1 MQLNRLIKELSQ
13 ENILSP
19 EIKTCIVRILS
30 RKESRLMLPEEKARV
45 KIDKQLRNVGWCI
58 VSRNEYLPNST
69 VAVKEALMVG
79 NTESD
84 YLLFIDGKAIAVVEA
99 KREENPLGDDVKK
112 QAEDYAVSP
121 QSWYALWFEKLI
133 PLVYMANGNK
143 IYFKNMLVE
152 DSEYEELSQMHS
164 PKKMLQMVGKKSEYG
179 ALPLL
184 EKRGLRDCQYNAEIK
199 FEESLKLGNKKNLAV
214 LATGSGKTYLACL
227 ASYRLLNYTST
238 KRILFLVD
246 RNNLARQTETEF
258 SLFDRTENQMRMG
271 DLYTINRL
279 KKETDIKSDIVIS
292 TIQKLFAVLTGQDI
306 QEGNEDAE
314 DEIAKND
321 EEKDNNEVVELGDD
335 LKLPPDYFQLIIVDE
350 CHRSIYGKWKKVLD
364 YFSSAT
370 VLGLTATPTPEAYA
384 YFNNNIIE
392 QYTYDDSVVDGVNVP
407 PRIYRIITDVTEHG
421 GTIEKGSKVI
431 ETAKRS
437 GKSETHNA
445 QTTVEYGSTE
455 LDRSI
460 VNKSQIREVLMA
472 YKKAIYEDL
481 YPEREKKWEYIPK
494 TLIFAKSDSHATDI
508 VEIAKEVFK
517 TEFENDELP
526 ENFVQKITYSSGDS
540 NALIRELRTEKDF
553 RIAVTVTLVAT
564 GTDVKPLEV
573 VLFMKD
579 VHSDVLYTQMKGR
592 GCRVISDDKL
602 KEVTP
607 NADTKECYY
616 IVDAVGVTESE
627 KNIPKPGAGQG
638 PKRALSLEHLLER
651 LAHNEVSD
659 DNLMLLRDYC
669 STINRRYE
677 ESVLFSRHLDYFITN
692 YGFAPR
698 KLANDINTAFAEG
711 TLVEYIDPSHDNTER
726 MALIYCLIG
735 NLQARNK
742 LLEMQRGY
750 MVESDDRDKVLYAGF
765 SKESARTYIENFEKY
780 LEDNKDSIEALRI
793 IYNSEDIVITHEM
806 LIELRDRLLAESRQ
820 YGVYQI
826 WKNYKIL
833 DEQGDVEVLDGKEN
847 VNALTNLIQIVR
859 YAYKKN
865 SKLTSLINGYAQRFT
880 LYCGQAQR
888 VLTEDQKDIMQQI
901 AEYIINDGAIMVM
914 ELNETD
920 TELWKRAVKSFG
932 GEALASEIQTLS
944 KFILK
949 VA

>member
-1 MQLNRLIKELSQ
+1 
-13 ENILSP
+13 
-19 EIKTCIVRILS
+19 
-30 RKESRLMLPEEKARV
+30 MLPEEKARV
-45 KIDKQLRNVGWCI
+45 KIDKQLRNAGWDI
-58 VSRNEYLPNST
+58 ISRNEYLPNST
-69 VAVKEALMVG
+69 TAVKEALMVG

-84 YLLFIDGKAIAVVEA
+84 YLLFVDGKAIAVVEA
-99 KREENPLGDDVKK
+99 KREENPLGDEVKK

-164 PKKMLQMVGKKSEYG
+164 PKKMLQIIGKKSEYG

-184 EKRGLRDCQYNAEIK
+184 EKRGLRDCQYKAETK
-199 FEESLKLGNKKNLAV
+199 LEESLKLGNKKNLAV

-227 ASYRLLNYTST
+227 ASYRLLNYTQT
-238 KRILFLVD
+238 KRILFLAD
-246 RNNLARQTETEF
+246 RNNLAKQALSEF
-258 SLFDRTENQMRMG
+258 SLFDRTENMQQMG
-271 DLYTINRL
+271 NLYTIKRL
-279 KKETDIKSDIVIS
+279 RKENDVNADIVIS
-292 TIQKLFAVLTGQDI
+292 TIQKLFAVLTGQAI
-306 QEGNEDAE
+306 QDGNEDEE
-314 DEIAKND
+314 DELAKKN
-321 EEKDNNEVVELGDD
+321 EEKESKEVVELCND

-364 YFSSAT
+364 YFSGAT

-384 YFNNNIIE
+384 FFNNNIIE
-392 QYTYDDSVVDGVNVP
+392 NYKYEDSIVDGVNVP
-407 PRIYRIITDVTEHG
+407 SRIYRIITDVTAHG
-421 GTIEKGSKVI
+421 GTIEQGAKVV
-431 ETAKRS
+431 ETAKRT
-437 GKSETHNA
+437 GKSETHA
-445 QTTVEYGSTE
+445 APITVEYGSSE
-455 LDRSI
+455 LDRSV
-460 VNKSQIREVLMA
+460 VNKNQIREVLLA

-481 YPEREKKWEYIPK
+481 YPERDKKWEFIPK
-494 TLIFAKSDSHATDI
+494 TLIFAKDDNHAAEI
-508 VEIAKEVFK
+508 VEIAEDVFK
-517 TEFENDELP
+517 TEFENNTLP
-526 ENFVQKITYSSGDS
+526 KNYVQKITYTAGDS
-540 NALIRELRTEKDF
+540 DALITDLRTTKDF

-627 KNIPKPGAGQG
+627 KHIPKPGVGPG
-638 PKRALSLEHLLER
+638 PKRPLSLEHLLER

-677 ESVLFSRHLDYFITN
+677 ESVLFGRHLDYFITS

-711 TLVEYIDPSHDNTER
+711 TLVEYISPSHDNTAR

-750 MVESDDRDKVLYAGF
+750 MVESGDDDKVLYAGF
-765 SKESARTYIENFEKY
+765 SKESAKTYIENFEKY
-780 LEDNKDSIEALRI
+780 LDDNKDSIEALRI
-793 IYNSEDIVITHEM
+793 IYNSEDTLITHEM
-806 LIELRDRLLAESRQ
+806 LMELQDRLLAESRQ
-820 YGVYQI
+820 YGAYQI
-826 WKNYKIL
+826 WKNYKLL
-833 DEQGDVEVLDGKEN
+833 DEQGDVEALDGKAN

-865 SKLTSLINGYAQRFT
+865 QKLTSLINGYAQRFS
-880 LYCGQAQR
+880 LYCGRAQR

-901 AEYIINDGAIMVM
+901 AEYIINDGVITVM

-932 GEALASEIQTLS
+932 GATLASEIQTLS

>member
-1 MQLNRLIKELSQ
+1 
-13 ENILSP
+13 
-19 EIKTCIVRILS
+19 
-30 RKESRLMLPEEKARV
+30 MLPEEKARV
-45 KIDKQLRNVGWCI
+45 KIDKQLRNAGWDI
-58 VSRNEYLPNST
+58 ISRNEYLPNST
-69 VAVKEALMVG
+69 TAVKEALMVG
-79 NTESD
+79 NTEGD
-84 YLLFIDGKAIAVVEA
+84 YLLFVDGKAIAVVEA
-99 KREENPLGDDVKK
+99 KREENPLGDEVKK

-164 PKKMLQMVGKKSEYG
+164 PKKMLQIIGKKSEYG
-179 ALPLL
+179 AFPLL
-184 EKRGLRDCQYNAEIK
+184 EKRGLRDCQYKAETK
-199 FEESLKLGNKKNLAV
+199 LEESLKLGNKKNLAV

-227 ASYRLLNYTST
+227 ASYRLLNYTQT
-238 KRILFLVD
+238 KRILFLAD
-246 RNNLARQTETEF
+246 RNNLAKQALSEF
-258 SLFDRTENQMRMG
+258 SLFDRTENMQQMG
-271 DLYTINRL
+271 NLYTIKRL
-279 KKETDIKSDIVIS
+279 RKENDVNADIVIS
-292 TIQKLFAVLTGQDI
+292 TIQKLFAVLTGQAI
-306 QEGNEDAE
+306 QDGNEDEE
-314 DEIAKND
+314 DELAKKN
-321 EEKDNNEVVELGDD
+321 EEKESKEVVELCND

-364 YFSSAT
+364 YFSGAT

-384 YFNNNIIE
+384 FFNNNIIE
-392 QYTYDDSVVDGVNVP
+392 NYKYEDSIVDGVNVP
-407 PRIYRIITDVTEHG
+407 SRIYRIITDVTAHG
-421 GTIEKGSKVI
+421 GTIEQGAKVV
-431 ETAKRS
+431 ETAKRT
-437 GKSETHNA
+437 GKSETHA
-445 QTTVEYGSTE
+445 APITVEYGSSE
-455 LDRSI
+455 LDRSV
-460 VNKSQIREVLMA
+460 VNKNQIREVLLA

-481 YPEREKKWEYIPK
+481 YPERDKKWEFIPK
-494 TLIFAKSDSHATDI
+494 TLIFAKDDNHAAEI
-508 VEIAKEVFK
+508 VEIAEDVFK
-517 TEFENDELP
+517 TEFENNTLP
-526 ENFVQKITYSSGDS
+526 KNYVQKITYTAGDS
-540 NALIRELRTEKDF
+540 DALITDLRTTKDF

-627 KNIPKPGAGQG
+627 KHIPKPGVGPG
-638 PKRALSLEHLLER
+638 PKRPLSLEHLLER

-677 ESVLFSRHLDYFITN
+677 ESVLFGRHLDYFITS

-711 TLVEYIDPSHDNTER
+711 TLVEYISPSHDNTAR

-750 MVESDDRDKVLYAGF
+750 MVESGDDDKVLYAGF
-765 SKESARTYIENFEKY
+765 SKESAKTYIENFEKY
-780 LEDNKDSIEALRI
+780 LDDNKDSIEALRI
-793 IYNSEDIVITHEM
+793 IYNSEGTLITHEM
-806 LIELRDRLLAESRQ
+806 LMELQDRLLAESRQ
-820 YGVYQI
+820 YGAYQI
-826 WKNYKIL
+826 WKNYKLL
-833 DEQGDVEVLDGKEN
+833 DEQGDVEALDGKAN

-865 SKLTSLINGYAQRFT
+865 QKLTSLINGYAQRFS
-880 LYCGQAQR
+880 LYCGRAQR

-901 AEYIINDGAIMVM
+901 AEYIINDGAITVM

-932 GEALASEIQTLS
+932 GATLASEIQTLS